1 MTIDEKHLRELCAAA
16 TSAPWMNRIGIGAC
30 DYIAKAERSDD
41 ADFIAAARTA
51 VPALLDEVAMLR
63 QACVKWQEIFTGF
76 PHDAQQA
83 LRDLKARNAELRAA
97 LLRACDAAEDMR
109 DPKTDAELDVAYSE
123 IAALREIGS
132 K

>member
-1 MTIDEKHLRELCAAA
+1 MTIDEIRLLGISRVGDNDKSLLVSLSRRPTDDEMRNVHAALDAGHQRFGEVLRERDTL
-16 TSAPWMNRIGIGAC
+16 
-30 DYIAKAERSDD
+30 
-41 ADFIAAARTA
+41 RT
-51 VPALLDEVAMLR
+51 
-63 QACVKWQEIFTGF
+63 
-76 PHDAQQA
+76 
-83 LRDLKARNAELRAA
+83 A